1 MSEGPGPEVGAAVG
15 SLQGEAV
22 EDAHVPEHN
31 SPCALLGSLDGEL
44 GALETELICCV
55 LV

>member
-1 MSEGPGPEVGAAVG
+1 MKYVSNLE
-15 SLQGEAV
+15 SEAV
-22 EDAHVPEHN
+22 HDAHVPEHN